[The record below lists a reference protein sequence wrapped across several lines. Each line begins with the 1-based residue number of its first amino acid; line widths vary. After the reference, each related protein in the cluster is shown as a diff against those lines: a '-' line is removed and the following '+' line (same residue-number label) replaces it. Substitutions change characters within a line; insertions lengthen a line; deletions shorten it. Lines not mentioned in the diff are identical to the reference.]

1 MDYRK
6 LIVESG
12 LRMANSGLT
21 VETWGNI
28 SARDPETGLVYLT
41 PSAMQYDTITVD
53 DVVVAELDGKIVLM
67 HSIHEPTAEAT
78 EMIVPWLKE
87 NGYQMVTV
95 SELIKYKRGE
105 DPQNGK
111 VYF

>member
-1 MDYRK
+1 
-6 LIVESG
+6 
-12 LRMANSGLT
+12 
-21 VETWGNI
+21 
-28 SARDPETGLVYLT
+28 
-41 PSAMQYDTITVD
+41 
-53 DVVVAELDGKIVLM
+53 
-67 HSIHEPTAEAT
+67 
-78 EMIVPWLKE
+78 MIVPWLKE